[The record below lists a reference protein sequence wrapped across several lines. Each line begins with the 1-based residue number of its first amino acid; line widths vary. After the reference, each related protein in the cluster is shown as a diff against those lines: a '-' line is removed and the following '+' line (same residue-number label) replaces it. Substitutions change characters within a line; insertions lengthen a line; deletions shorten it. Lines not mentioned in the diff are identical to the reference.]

1 MQHYFRTK
9 AALVEAVDDY
19 VIGVVSGALES
30 GMLPP
35 APQDALVEMGR
46 RLTTVMAEQDD
57 VISYIGRALVE
68 GESIGA
74 EIFDG
79 LLKVSAAQ
87 RDLLVERDQARPDL
101 DPVWAPM
108 NVLLLR
114 LGPMLLRS
122 HIERH
127 LPESFNSPAQ
137 LRRWDNAVTT
147 LIRQG
152 HMRPGAD

>member
-1 MQHYFRTK
+1 
-9 AALVEAVDDY
+9 
-19 VIGVVSGALES
+19 
-30 GMLPP
+30 MLPP

-46 RLTTVMAEQDD
+46 RMTTVIAEHDD
-57 VISYIGRALVE
+57 VFAYIGRALVE
-68 GESIGA
+68 GGSIGA

-87 RDLLVERDQARPDL
+87 GDALIKRNQARPDL
-101 DPVWAPM
+101 DPVWAPL

-127 LPESFNSPAQ
+127 LPEPFNTPAQ
-137 LRRWDNAVTT
+137 LSRWDDAVTT

-152 HMRPGAD
+152 HMRPGSG